1 MCRIAKVRTWQIFG
15 LGIAGLFAAL
25 LLPAFAL
32 FLPCGIAVALVVI
45 VLLGFLLRPR
55 NEVFILKTTVML
67 YDLYGRPCVQHNQI
81 AVKVELVRLWL
92 LFGPTFAAVAFL
104 VAWSGPAFTTDKVLA
119 YFPSNG
125 FLVMVLFRLGV
136 ILCAAVMAIV
146 SAWITERWVLRDA
159 NACSARSYTCKG
171 AHVSY
176 AFTDPE
182 GEFYGGDAMMLASR
196 QSLELATIVLYRA
209 GKPEVNKISMGCLFH
224 KLVIA
229 GHGITDL
236 DQDTVKARFRLFH
249 VVKGWA
255 GQGSA

>member
-1 MCRIAKVRTWQIFG
+1 MRAWQIFAVG
-15 LGIAGLFAAL
+15 TAGLFVAC
-25 LLPAFAL
+25 LLPVFGSL
-32 FLPCGIAVALVVI
+32 LPCGIALGLVAI

-55 NEVFILKTTVML
+55 NEVFILKTTVRF
-67 YDLYGRPCVQHNQI
+67 YDLSGLPCVQHNQI

-92 LFGPTFAAVAFL
+92 LFGPTSAAVAFL
-104 VAWSGPAFTTDKVLA
+104 VAWSGPVSAWSVKVVDYL
-119 YFPSNG
+119 PSNA
-125 FLVMVLFRLGV
+125 FLLMLIFRLGV
-136 ILCAAVMAIV
+136 ILCVAVMAII

-159 NACSARSYTCKG
+159 NACSARTLACKG

-176 AFTDPE
+176 AFMDPD
-182 GEFYGGDAMMLASR
+182 GEFYGGDAIVLAGR

-229 GHGITDL
+229 GQGITDL
-236 DQDTVKARFRLFH
+236 DQDTVKARFRLFR